1 MSYGGGCSEKLK
13 NGKFNTAWSWYF
25 SEIGQHKEALGEM
38 KNQSLGDSHKK
49 KEECFETA
57 PDGSEKKKLLEE
69 YHKLKQQKLK
79 LSRGPKAALKRLKN
93 KSRKVISKAH
103 MKMDKTIKNGKSK
116 LSLTGSCIKTPG
128 TKICKR
134 DANGEIVY
142 KPGRRPPSFYL
153 KNKFRREKKNKLKQD
168 PLKTVNRRFEKIA
181 LRKSI
186 NNSKTEKTSGATGF
200 PKRSRILKTV
210 KSIGKGI
217 AYSAPKALGEKI
229 YRGYKGIDKQTYQ
242 TNKLREKAKRL
253 ATRNERKE
261 MKKRESE
268 LKSLE
273 SEKKKRSPLDI
284 LLKRK
289 KKENANKMLEINQ
302 KIEQK
307 KNKFNHIKK
316 N

>member
-1 MSYGGGCSEKLK
+1 M
-13 NGKFNTAWSWYF
+13 
-25 SEIGQHKEALGEM
+25 
-38 KNQSLGDSHKK
+38 
-49 KEECFETA
+49 
-57 PDGSEKKKLLEE
+57 
-69 YHKLKQQKLK
+69 KQQKLK

-186 NNSKTEKTSGATGF
+186 NTAKTEKTSAATGF

-229 YRGYKGIDKQTYQ
+229 YRGYKGINKQTYQ

-302 KIEQK
+302 KIEAQK
-307 KNKFNHIKK
+307 KQVQLSKNKLNQSGRDFNRKISNDVSSSMGKTSV
-316 N
+316 NSTV

>member
-1 MSYGGGCSEKLK
+1 M
-13 NGKFNTAWSWYF
+13 
-25 SEIGQHKEALGEM
+25 
-38 KNQSLGDSHKK
+38 
-49 KEECFETA
+49 
-57 PDGSEKKKLLEE
+57 
-69 YHKLKQQKLK
+69 KQQKLK

-103 MKMDKTIKNGKSK
+103 MKMDKTIKNSKSK

-153 KNKFRREKKNKLKQD
+153 KNKFRREKYKLKQD

-186 NNSKTEKTSGATGF
+186 NTAKTEKTSAATGF

-229 YRGYKGIDKQTYQ
+229 YRGYKGINKQTYQ

-302 KIEQK
+302 KIEAQK
-307 KNKFNHIKK
+307 KQVQLSKNKLNQSGRDFNRKISNDVSSSMGKTSV
-316 N
+316 NSTV